1 MKIIH
6 LIRQWYAWQDSNQLL
21 AGIFAIAL
29 LNVVPVF
36 AAPTSK
42 VLLNL
47 GTTKVLVLTGSVFTH
62 IRSPRNTSSMD
73 GFHWEPIAATVPV
86 AMYRNTSYTVT
97 KPLLGSSLIA
107 CHLGDR
113 NAVHYA
119 YLVDEATKTFVAKTM
134 FPASWTAVQMQEFI
148 NEVVQT
154 IDLSVH
160 RPTKR
165 EFRAEKLYQEFVIST
180 HHNGIAVRIIIAQHG
195 DSCPIIKTIFPEIV
209 ERIALTSADTET
221 ALQLHAKGITEAATK
236 TVMPATAVTDVSI
249 SAKKQSLLQAT
260 VVSVTPATT
269 LLAVVTTQQPPLHV
283 AAAAADYQRI
293 FALLAE
299 GHDPEEYNSEG
310 YIPLYL
316 LLQKIG
322 TQKPTVDSDTAIIS
336 LATEAAPAIPCR
348 GESALQ
354 LAVKNKQQDIL
365 EFLLAS
371 AAGNGAQEAAETA
384 IITGNSQALSL
395 LGNYIDVHGTQNNK
409 PLLQLAVEKQPSMV
423 RLLLQQFAADM
434 YVPVMQ
440 NKKEVPLLHAYK
452 KDSKQQAL
460 LQECW
465 QELTAAAKEADES
478 LLSYVV
484 RQDLS
489 HTTRALLLSLDS
501 SRALPE
507 RATALR
513 TAIDT
518 ARPAMVALLLGE
530 TVAERE
536 RFASLALLV
545 DWHGRRAEPLLAV
558 VARQLKE
565 RQHEPLFVASMHKIQ
580 KLLKDAADITKTS
593 RDLLTAGTAKP
604 ADIMQLPDD
613 FILFALQDTKKAIFL
628 QAVKA
633 GNSALVQHLFH
644 IAGEYIDVSLQNAD
658 QQDAMEIALALPN
671 KTTGR
676 EIITLL
682 CKTAKGELLQ
692 RWYQLLADHCF
703 QELAVSEQTAATV
716 DAIVAQYNALVT
728 EPNKINTLIIQ
739 QAIEKNHAIAPLV
752 IEQASRTYIVQY
764 GETLLCSAIAADN
777 KDATHHILLRHP
789 RLLTKKALQ
798 LLGAQAEKVVDTI
811 LATYNNDLSL
821 LTSVQEADPRI
832 AAHVRNEKMR
842 AEEHRLMQQ
851 GLSPLVIA
859 IQRGDSLAAVEQMIE
874 QQPQLLIGKG
884 TGTNDPVVIALMQRK
899 DDGEKV
905 AAMLLKHYAAS
916 PPEKN
921 KYLATLLAIAL
932 ERQLPVAAIE
942 FIIRQGAPLPL
953 DRVTAEKLVACAA
966 NNDNKELQQF
976 IQTEVQKLVTTVAM
990 TQQERQFA
998 AIPFCYKPLDVL
1010 LVAQLHSGETTKFA
1024 LQQIHGDKVR
1034 CQQLLHNVMQKQQD
1048 CASFCD
1054 EVVLLFGSVH
1064 DVSLHASLFHL
1075 LLQSIIADTNPESR
1089 ERRLQAVNQLLPILK
1104 TKDASY
1110 IQRLC
1115 EMRSHDND
1123 GETLLHG
1130 AVQAQCYA
1138 LATFVREH
1146 VSLSALQGLMQRS
1159 NKRGQSVLHL
1169 LLQSADDEWVDF
1181 LLHDTVASVIP
1192 KELPKCTQPTTH
1204 LAIISKVYHQS
1215 AIAFLLANRSTDTE
1229 LLSLAMALDCGEAP
1243 KNFSVAVAA
1252 LQACAIPALWQQF
1265 TLLATC
1271 LHEKKPEFMQQ
1282 LHDCWLAQAN
1292 NVPLLHAYSG
1302 YCSVVRGTQPVF
1314 TATASDTIKF
1324 LLQRLQEV
1332 PPCEPFDLFVANAI
1346 VQLLS
1351 IDPVNAERYYQEFA
1365 TIVSSQRFWRCYDQK
1380 QRVTMAHL
1388 LAGNDLQQQIAIFSL
1403 LQAGA
1408 VSSIQQTDWHAVL
1421 SRDMNF
1427 LRNELVL
1434 PAGTASYFMFANAA
1448 LDQRSNEHVACLD
1461 SQLRANLIQLTALLM
1476 YKRAVLFLANKN
1488 NPQEEAQTLCSSL
1501 CSCLCVEFSQLLQN
1515 PRYHAAI
1522 IAALRWDERLV
1533 LCTALRCMI
1542 AESDSSYF
1550 SSILQT
1556 ITAFHRQ
1563 LLVAITVE
1571 APEQL
1576 TEQQQDERF
1585 AAVTKLV
1592 LQGLA
1597 DSDYGQN
1604 YIIGAMHHYNN
1615 PSYDGCAAADSS
1627 TPSALQDWQAVNVVR
1642 RDVVTMTYEKFV
1654 RYCKDRPLALGDS
1667 GMGAALEVLSHD
1679 VLLDLFTC
1687 PFTPEQDTSFDACFM
1702 QFLFEIKCYEKSMA
1716 SSYAACKMMGYMA
1729 DSKLRYPFMQKCRQL
1744 LMRAVQHNDAA
1755 LLLLFLEQTEDLQQS
1770 SEWWGKLVTDVRA
1783 LLSDTD
1789 VAVLKNFVAVH
1800 CKGALPRWLE

>member
-6 LIRQWYAWQDSNQLL
+6 LIRQWSAWQDSNQLL

-86 AMYRNTSYTVT
+86 ATYRNTSYTVT

-148 NEVVQT
+148 NELVQT

-165 EFRAEKLYQEFVIST
+165 EFRAGKLYQEFVIST

-209 ERIALTSADTET
+209 ERIALTPADTET

-236 TVMPATAVTDVSI
+236 TVMPATAATDVSI
-249 SAKKQSLLQAT
+249 SAKKQSSLQAT

-269 LLAVVTTQQPPLHV
+269 AGSVVTTQQPPLHV

-395 LGNYIDVHGTQNNK
+395 LGNYIDVHGMQNHK

-478 LLSYVV
+478 LLSYLV

-565 RQHEPLFVASMHKIQ
+565 RQHEPLFVASMQNIQ
-580 KLLKDAADITKTS
+580 KLLKDAADRTKAS

-613 FILFALQDTKKAIFL
+613 FIHFALQDKKKAIFL

-633 GNSALVQHLFH
+633 GNTALVQHLLH
-644 IAGEYIDVSLQNAD
+644 IAGEYIDLSLQD
-658 QQDAMEIALALPN
+658 TEQRDAMEIAVTLPN
-671 KTTGR
+671 KRAGR
-676 EIITLL
+676 EIMTLL

-692 RWYQLLADHCF
+692 RWYQLLANHCF
-703 QELAVSEQTAATV
+703 QELAASEQTAATT

-728 EPNKINTLIIQ
+728 EPNKINTLIIE
-739 QAIEKNHAIAPLV
+739 QAIEQHHAIAPLV
-752 IEQASRTYIVQY
+752 IEQAPRTYIVQY
-764 GETLLCSAIAADN
+764 GETLLCSAIAAGN
-777 KDATHHILLRHP
+777 KDATEHIILRHP
-789 RLLTKKALQ
+789 RLLTNKALQ

-811 LATYNNDLSL
+811 LATYNDDLSL
-821 LTSVQEADPRI
+821 LASVQEAHPRI
-832 AAHVRNEKMR
+832 AAHVCNEKIR
-842 AEEHRLMQQ
+842 AEEQRLLQQ

-859 IQRGDSLAAVEQMIE
+859 IQRGDSLAALEQMIQ
-874 QQPQLLIGKG
+874 QQPQLLVGKG
-884 TGTNDPVVIALMQRK
+884 TGGNDPVVIALMQRK
-899 DDGEKV
+899 DDGEQV
-905 AAMLLKHYAAS
+905 AAMLLEHYAVS
-916 PPEKN
+916 LPEKN
-921 KYLATLLAIAL
+921 KYLATLLATAL

-953 DRVTAEKLVACAA
+953 DRITAEKLVACAV
-966 NNDNKELQQF
+966 NNDNKALQQF
-976 IQTEVQKLVTTVAM
+976 MQTEVQKLVTTVALAR
-990 TQQERQFA
+990 QERQFA
-998 AIPFCYKPLDVL
+998 AIPSCYKPLDVL
-1010 LVAQLHSGETTKFA
+1010 LAAQLHCGETAKFA
-1024 LQQIHGDKVR
+1024 LQQVHGDKVR
-1034 CQQLLHNVMQKQQD
+1034 CQQLLRNVMQKQQD

-1054 EVVLLFGSVH
+1054 EIIQLFDVGH
-1064 DVSLHASLFHL
+1064 EVSLHASLFHL
-1075 LLQSIIADTNPESR
+1075 LLQSIIADTNQESR
-1089 ERRLQAVNQLLPILK
+1089 DRRLQAVNQLLDIIQ

-1115 EMRSHDND
+1115 EMRGHDND
-1123 GETLLHG
+1123 GETLFHL

-1138 LATFVREH
+1138 LVFFVREN
-1146 VSLSALQGLMQRS
+1146 VSLSAFQGLMQRS
-1159 NKRGQSVLHL
+1159 NKKGQSVLHL
-1169 LLQSADDEWVDF
+1169 LLQSADDAWLDF
-1181 LLHDTVASVIP
+1181 LLHETMASIIP
-1192 KELPKCTQPTTH
+1192 KELPKSTLPATQ
-1204 LAIISKVYHQS
+1204 LAIIAKVYHQS
-1215 AIAFLLANRSTDTE
+1215 AIAFLLANRSTDIA
-1229 LLSLAMALDCGEAP
+1229 LLNFAIVLDRDEAP

-1252 LQACAIPALWQQF
+1252 LQACAIPALWEQF
-1265 TLLATC
+1265 ALLARC
-1271 LHEKKPEFMQQ
+1271 LHEKTPEFLQQ
-1282 LHDCWLAQAN
+1282 LHKFWLARAD
-1292 NVPLLHAYSG
+1292 NVPLLHVYKG
-1302 YCSVVRGTQPVF
+1302 YYSVVRGEKPVF
-1314 TATASDTIKF
+1314 NAPVSDTIKF

-1332 PPCEPFDLFVANAI
+1332 PPCETFDSVVSNVI
-1346 VQLLS
+1346 MQLLP
-1351 IDPVNAERYYQEFA
+1351 IDSVNAEHYYQEFA
-1365 TIVSSQRFWRCYDQK
+1365 TIVSHERFRRCYYQ
-1380 QRVTMAHL
+1380 QTSVAMVAL
-1388 LAGNDLQQQIAIFSL
+1388 LGGKAVEQQLATFSL

-1408 VSSIQQTDWHAVL
+1408 VSSIQRTDWQAAL
-1421 SRDMNF
+1421 SRDMHSLHND
-1427 LRNELVL
+1427 ELVL
-1434 PAGTASYFMFANAA
+1434 PAGEKSYLMFAYAA
-1448 LDQRSNEHVACLD
+1448 LDQRSNDQVACLD
-1461 SQLRANLIQLTALLM
+1461 SQLRANLIRLTALML
-1476 YKRAVLFLANKN
+1476 YRRAELFVANKN
-1488 NPQEEAQTLCSSL
+1488 NTEEEAQTLSSY
-1501 CSCLCVEFSQLLQN
+1501 CSCLSVEFSKLLQN
-1515 PRYHAAI
+1515 SIYHAAI
-1522 IAALRWDERLV
+1522 IAALRWDERLI
-1533 LCTALRCMI
+1533 LCTALKYIGEHIRPSF
-1542 AESDSSYF
+1542 APL
-1550 SSILQT
+1550 LQP
-1556 ITAFHRQ
+1556 ITAFHQQ
-1563 LLVAITVE
+1563 LIAAITVE
-1571 APEQL
+1571 KPEQL
-1576 TEQQQDERF
+1576 TGQQLDERF
-1585 AAVTKLV
+1585 TAVTKLAV
-1592 LQGLA
+1592 QGLV
-1597 DSDYGQN
+1597 DLDYGKR
-1604 YIIGAMHHYNN
+1604 YVESFMIGSKESGSPAWQLDEDQQTLDLLQQKMATM
-1615 PSYDGCAAADSS
+1615 SYEELVHCYKDSLL
-1627 TPSALQDWQAVNVVR
+1627 PLD
-1642 RDVVTMTYEKFV
+1642 
-1654 RYCKDRPLALGDS
+1654 DRFIA
-1667 GMGAALEVLSHD
+1667 AALEVLPVKTLTD
-1679 VLLDLFTC
+1679 FVAR
-1687 PFTPEQDTSFDACFM
+1687 PITPEQDTSFDDCFM
-1702 QFLFEIKCYEKSMA
+1702 QLLLFGIEQYENRGRSL
-1716 SSYAACKMMGYMA
+1716 AACNAITYMTDCGLIDA
-1729 DSKLRYPFMQKCRQL
+1729 FIQKCKQV
-1744 LMRAVQHNDAA
+1744 LMRAVQCNEFAV
-1755 LLLLFLEQTEDLQQS
+1755 LLFLEKTENLQYQH
-1770 SEWWGKLVTDVRA
+1770 EWLEQIVTKLRA
-1783 LLSDTD
+1783 LLSDADIAAIKNCVAIHRD
-1789 VAVLKNFVAVH
+1789 VM
-1800 CKGALPRWLE
+1800 PRWLE